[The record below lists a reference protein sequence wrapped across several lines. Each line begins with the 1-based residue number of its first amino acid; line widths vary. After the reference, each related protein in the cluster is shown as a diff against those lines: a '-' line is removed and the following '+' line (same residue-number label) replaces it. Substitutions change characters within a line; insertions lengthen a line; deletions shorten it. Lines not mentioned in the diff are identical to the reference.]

1 MNNTNKTEYT
11 EDTITLLLDG
21 GKEVECDILAIFPIR
36 EQFYVA
42 LMPQT
47 PIEGYEEGE
56 YFLYRYSSDGE
67 NVELSDIE
75 SDVFS
80 VCKTIVSIALFIYFI
95 LSPGK
100 SGKESQICQY
110 YISDLSLMQYSQ
122 LRQLYSTMRA
132 IRRRTVLFDDGF
144 DIDYDED
151 ESIPL

>member
-75 SDVFS
+75 SDEEWEAAEDKFEE
-80 VCKTIVSIALFIYFI
+80 L
-95 LSPGK
+95 L
-100 SGKESQICQY
+100 
-110 YISDLSLMQYSQ
+110 
-122 LRQLYSTMRA
+122 
-132 IRRRTVLFDDGF
+132 
-144 DIDYDED
+144 DED
-151 ESIPL
+151 EFNSMEDKK